1 MSQEMDELVALALE
15 PPPNPLGSVLRPD
28 LAARRD
34 QLLVATAAIYKAW
47 TQLGA
52 DIRRAEVHPVIH

>member
-34 QLLVATAAIYKAW
+34 QLLVATAAIYEAW